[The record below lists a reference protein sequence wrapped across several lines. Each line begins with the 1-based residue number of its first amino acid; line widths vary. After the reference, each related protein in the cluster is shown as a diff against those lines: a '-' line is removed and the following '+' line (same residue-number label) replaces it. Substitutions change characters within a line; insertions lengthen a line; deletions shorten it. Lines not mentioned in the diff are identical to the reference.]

1 MKFYILCDIE
11 GVASLTC
18 WDEARSANACY
29 APMAREMALEA
40 AGPWPFLRRSRRGRH
55 RGYARRRLQH

>member
-11 GVASLTC
+11 GVASLAC

-29 APMAREMALEA
+29 APMALRPA
-40 AGPWPFLRRSRRGRH
+40 AFSPAEPMRSS
-55 RGYARRRLQH
+55 

>member
-29 APMAREMALEA
+29 APRPA
-40 AGPWPFLRRSRRGRH
+40 AFSPAEPTRSS
-55 RGYARRRLQH
+55 

>member
-18 WDEARSANACY
+18 WDEARSVNACY
-29 APMAREMALEA
+29 APMARA
-40 AGPWPFLRRSRRGRH
+40 ASSREWSS
-55 RGYARRRLQH
+55 LMMTE

>member
-40 AGPWPFLRRSRRGRH
+40 AFGGSPPILWALPVFLTR
-55 RGYARRRLQH
+55 AMTVC

>member
-11 GVASLTC
+11 GVASLAC

-29 APMAREMALEA
+29 AHFAQYFLIPMSLH
-40 AGPWPFLRRSRRGRH
+40 L
-55 RGYARRRLQH
+55 L